1 MDTIEAFFGKLAD
14 FLWGDWL
21 LFALVGLVW
30 SVQDVALGLLIIPN
44 ILALICM
51 GTRVRQ
57 TIKEFLNPQNG
68 YVGSEERVK

>member
-21 LFALVGLVW
+21 LFALVDLVW

-51 GTRVRQ
+51 GPRVR
-57 TIKEFLNPQNG
+57 
-68 YVGSEERVK
+68 